1 MDIAMGHHKGSVQW
15 VTDTVIVHHPLM
27 DTDIVMDLQWVM
39 DIVTALDH
47 LLDTDTAI
55 DLKADTDTA
64 MDHPV
69 DTDTAMDLKAD
80 TDTAIP
86 PPMDTDMATS
96 TVLVHLPLI
105 VTTPSMD
112 ILMVISTKNL
122 KFFKWQ
128 MLNQLLFNQSPIP
141 FRSSKILSN
150 QMKDNW

>member
-1 MDIAMGHHKGSVQW
+1 MDIAMGHHRGSAQW

-47 LLDTDTAI
+47 LLDTDTAM

-64 MDHPV
+64 MDHQV
-69 DTDTAMDLKAD
+69 DTDTAMLLLVHMV
-80 TDTAIP
+80 TATVIP

-96 TVLVHLPLI
+96 TVLVHHPLI
-105 VTTPSMD
+105 VMTPSTD

-122 KFFKWQ
+122 KFSKWQ
-128 MLNQLLFNQSPIP
+128 MLNQLLFNQSQTPLP
-141 FRSSKILSN
+141 SSKILFN
-150 QMKDNW
+150 